1 MPRFILNDETKRNSY
16 GFKIFTSGIDL
27 MRFKTN
33 PVMLDGHVQK
43 NQSVIGSWKDPKV
56 ENGVL
61 SADTDFD
68 TDDENAKT
76 ISGKVDRGHIRGA
89 SMGVSFSKENLK
101 MIDGELT
108 LEKCELLEASIVA
121 IPSNS
126 NALRL
131 YCDGEILS
139 DTDMK
144 TLCLSVAQDSNKN
157 GKNEK
162 SNLLEMKKIQ
172 LSQLAVI
179 ALGMAATTGELDVEQ
194 VNSLILTL
202 SKDRDNLKDEKAALQ
217 AKLDVIEQAEKD
229 QQVQLSA
236 TLIDNAI
243 KSGQISAAQKQMF
256 VDLALSNYTLAKQAI
271 EALPKK
277 TNFSAGVST
286 ASGTSGVATM
296 EEFQKLST
304 AEQIQF
310 KQDSPEAYKAI
321 VASI

>member
-68 TDDENAKT
+68 TDDENAKS
-76 ISGKVDRGHIRGA
+76 ISEKVDRGHIRGA

-179 ALGMAATTGELDVEQ
+179 ALGMAETTGELDVEQ
-194 VNSLILTL
+194 VNSLILSL
-202 SKDRDNLKDEKAALQ
+202 SKDRDKIKNEKAALQ

-229 QQVQLSA
+229 KQVQLSA

-243 KSGQISAAQKQMF
+243 KSGQISAAQKQTF
-256 VDLALSNYTLAKQAI
+256 VDLALSNYALAKETI
-271 EALPKK
+271 ESLPKK
-277 TNFSAGVST
+277 RNFSAGVST

-296 EEFQKLST
+296 EDFQKLST

-310 KQDSPEAYKAI
+310 KQDSPEAFQAI
-321 VASI
+321 VGSI